1 MSFPSSLLQCT
12 YPFLVGMQLTGS
24 EHICVHI
31 SLCALAEIFVF
42 FKYLPVKVANRLE
55 LLIGGVLVAVNFVL
69 DLACCGRGGNH
80 PLDVEEVVAVS
91 NVSGP
96 YGS

>member
-1 MSFPSSLLQCT
+1 
-12 YPFLVGMQLTGS
+12 
-24 EHICVHI
+24 
-31 SLCALAEIFVF
+31 
-42 FKYLPVKVANRLE
+42 
-55 LLIGGVLVAVNFVL
+55 VAVNFVL